1 MIDFNRLL
9 YGASFRTYG
18 TPATLVVGEADPLA
32 LTVIDRTDGVKIE
45 DGQIGIMSVQPGAD
59 IRAADLV
66 GVDLAD
72 LDGASLTFNGNTW
85 TVHTVLENPTPSGAA
100 DGLVTVTLIG
110 A

>member
-9 YGASFRTYG
+9 YGASFTTFG
-18 TPATLVVGEADPLA
+18 TPASLVIGDAVPVLI
-32 LTVIDRTDGVKIE
+32 TVIDRTSGVKIE

-59 IRAADLV
+59 IRAADLA

-72 LDGASLTFNGNTW
+72 LDGASLTFNGTTW
-85 TVHTVLENPTPSGAA
+85 RIHTVLENPTPSGAA

-110 A
+110 P